1 MKRAILHC
9 DMNNFYASV
18 ELLDR
23 PDLQGRPVAVC
34 GDPASR
40 HGIILAK
47 NQAAK
52 RYGIVTASTVW
63 QARRQ
68 CPDLVLL
75 SAHHD
80 KYRAYYKIINQ
91 IYGRYTDKVEP
102 FSIDESWLDVTASR
116 SLFGTGRQIAD
127 QIRATVRKET
137 GLTLSAG
144 VSFNKFFAKMGSDYK
159 KPDATTEITA
169 ENFRDL
175 LWPLDVAR
183 MFMVGRVT
191 ASRLR
196 QCGIRTIGDLAGADP
211 DFLTGLLG
219 RAGADLHDFANGI
232 DDRPVALQN
241 ERRKVQSVGHG
252 MTFTKDLATEDEIRT
267 AALALSDKA
276 CARLRKNRMKAR
288 GLKVD
293 IKDPAFQVFSR
304 QTRLPR
310 ATDNREDIY
319 RTAIRLIDEVLH
331 QKNRSGRRWRQ
342 GAPIRLLTV
351 TCIGLTDA
359 DEEEQLSLFGEENE
373 KVRAKESHINEAMD
387 HIRSRFGS
395 GAITYARVIG
405 NDIGLDEKT
414 YADSH
419 DKDEDNDLP

>member
-1 MKRAILHC
+1 
-9 DMNNFYASV
+9 MNNFYASV

-232 DDRPVALQN
+232 NDRPVALQN

>member
-1 MKRAILHC
+1 
-9 DMNNFYASV
+9 MNNFYASV

-127 QIRATVRKET
+127 QIRATVRRET

>member
-1 MKRAILHC
+1 
-9 DMNNFYASV
+9 MNNFYASV

-127 QIRATVRKET
+127 QIRATVRRET

-232 DDRPVALQN
+232 NDRPVALQN

>member
-1 MKRAILHC
+1 
-9 DMNNFYASV
+9 
-18 ELLDR
+18 
-23 PDLQGRPVAVC
+23 
-34 GDPASR
+34 
-40 HGIILAK
+40 
-47 NQAAK
+47 
-52 RYGIVTASTVW
+52 
-63 QARRQ
+63 
-68 CPDLVLL
+68 
-75 SAHHD
+75 
-80 KYRAYYKIINQ
+80 
-91 IYGRYTDKVEP
+91 
-102 FSIDESWLDVTASR
+102 
-116 SLFGTGRQIAD
+116 
-127 QIRATVRKET
+127 
-137 GLTLSAG
+137 
-144 VSFNKFFAKMGSDYK
+144 MGSDYK

>member
-1 MKRAILHC
+1 
-9 DMNNFYASV
+9 MNNFYASV